1 MARCASTLMQPL
13 DPYGAPPAAGPA
25 IDPRS
30 KVSLP
35 AMLIIVSQ
43 ALGLLIEV
51 AYLIFKSQLYTFLKS
66 TMENAGKPFPPDAMN
81 NNPILTLLGILG
93 SCFVIFAMLE
103 MRKLRR
109 FPVAL
114 IGAILAMLPFVSL
127 CCFLGF
133 PLGIWALVVLFN
145 PDVRA
150 AFT

>member
-1 MARCASTLMQPL
+1 MQPL
-13 DPYGAPPAAGPA
+13 DPYGQPQAAVPT

-43 ALGLLIEV
+43 VIGLLIE
-51 AYLIFKSQLYTFLKS
+51 AAFLIFKSQLYTLLKS
-66 TMENAGKPFPPDAMN
+66 SMDNAGKPFPPDALN
-81 NNPILTLLGILG
+81 SNPVLTLLGILG

>member
-1 MARCASTLMQPL
+1 MQP
-13 DPYGAPPAAGPA
+13 DNPYGAPAAAAPAV
-25 IDPRS
+25 DVRS

-35 AMLIIVSQ
+35 ATLIIVSQ
-43 ALGLLIEV
+43 VIGLVIQLGSM
-51 AYLIFKSQLYTFLKS
+51 AFKSQIVAAVKS
-66 TMENAGKPFPPDAMN
+66 YVESTGKPLPEGAMDS
-81 NNPILTLLGILG
+81 NPLLGVLGIVG

-103 MRKLRR
+103 MKKVRR

-114 IGAILAMLPFVSL
+114 AGAILAMLPFLSL
-127 CCFLGF
+127 CCFFGF